1 MNVEK
6 RKRMMLKP
14 IKKNIIVKIIE
25 KERVTSSGIILKS
38 ADPAEVNRAEVIA
51 IGRDVTMIE
60 VGQQILPNWNAARP
74 SKIDDETY
82 YVVSEDEVV
91 LIFED

>member
-1 MNVEK
+1 
-6 RKRMMLKP
+6 MLRP

-25 KERVTSSGIILKS
+25 KEKVTASGIILKS
-38 ADPAEVNRAEVIA
+38 ADPTQVNRAEVIA
-51 IGRDVTMIE
+51 IGSDVSLIE

-74 SKIDDETY
+74 SKFNEEDFFVVNEDD
-82 YVVSEDEVV
+82 VV

>member
-1 MNVEK
+1 
-6 RKRMMLKP
+6 MLKP

>member
-1 MNVEK
+1 
-6 RKRMMLKP
+6 MLRP

-25 KERVTSSGIILKS
+25 KERVTKSGIILKS

-51 IGRDVTMIE
+51 IGSDVTLIE
-60 VGQQILPNWNAARP
+60 VGQQILPNWNQARP
-74 SKIDDETY
+74 SKFDNEDFF
-82 YVVSEDEVV
+82 VVSEDDVV

>member
-1 MNVEK
+1 
-6 RKRMMLKP
+6 MLRP
-14 IKKNIIVKIIE
+14 IKKNIIVELIE
-25 KERVTSSGIILKS
+25 KEKVTSSGIILKS

-51 IGRDVTMIE
+51 IGNEVTMVE
-60 VGQQILPNWNAARP
+60 VGQLILPNWNAARP
-74 SKIDDETY
+74 SKIDDESF